1 MQTHDWTVDET
12 TLRYLDRISSATVT
26 TQLFKRGLRNR
37 YLKDVSPI
45 KPGQRMVGPA
55 RTLRY
60 VPMREDI
67 DTLDTLGARSNA
79 QRALIED
86 MRPGEVMVI
95 DAMGQT
101 GAGSLGSILA
111 RRLQVIGAAG
121 IVTDGAYRD
130 TPGIRE
136 LAIPTYARGENGN
149 TNLTLYH
156 PADFDLTIGCGGV
169 MVEKGDCV
177 VGDDEGVVVIPR
189 HLVVEVAQDAFE
201 QEVRERFIDRRVGE
215 GASVFEVYPLSAD
228 ADAAYRALRARV
240 DPFAYLDGEL
250 DGDRVG

>member
-1 MQTHDWTVDET
+1 MDPLDWTQDALT
-12 TLRYLDRISSATVT
+12 RRHLNHASTATVT

-37 YLKDVSPI
+37 FLKDVAPL

-60 VPMREDI
+60 VPMREDM
-67 DTLDTLGARSNA
+67 DTLATLGARSNA

-95 DAMGQT
+95 DAMGTT

-111 RRLQVIGAAG
+111 RRLQRIGAAG

-130 TPGIRE
+130 APGIRA
-136 LAIPTYARGENGN
+136 LAIPSYARGENGN

-156 PADFDLTIGCGGV
+156 PADYDLTIGCGGV
-169 MVEKGDCV
+169 MVEPGDCML
-177 VGDDEGVVVIPR
+177 GDGEGVVVIPR
-189 HLVVEVAQDAFE
+189 YLVREVAADAFE
-201 QEVRERFIDRRVGE
+201 QEVRERFIDNLVER
-215 GASVFEVYPLSAD
+215 GASVFDVYPLNPQHE
-228 ADAAYRALRARV
+228 AAYNALRARI
-240 DPFAYLDGEL
+240 DPFEYLATGAD
-250 DGDRVG
+250 

>member
-1 MQTHDWTVDET
+1 MQAPNWTVDET
-12 TLRYLDRISSATVT
+12 TRRHLERISSATVT
-26 TQLFKRGLRNR
+26 TQLFKRGLRSR
-37 YLKDVSPI
+37 YLKDVAPI
-45 KPGQRMVGPA
+45 KPGQRMFGPA

-60 VPMREDI
+60 VPMREDV

-111 RRLQVIGAAG
+111 RRLQMIGVAG

-130 TPGIRE
+130 TPGIRA
-136 LAIPTYARGENGN
+136 LSIPAYARGENGN

-156 PADFDLTIGCGGV
+156 PADFDRTIGCGGV
-169 MVEKGDCV
+169 MVERGDCV
-177 VGDDEGVVVIPR
+177 VGDDEGVVVIPQ
-189 HLVVEVAQDAFE
+189 HLVVEVAHDAFE

-215 GASVFEVYPLSAD
+215 GASVFEVYPLD
-228 ADAAYRALRARV
+228 AAGEAAYRDLRATV
-240 DPFAYLDGEL
+240 DPFAYLDGRL
-250 DGDRVG
+250 DGDRVD